1 MFSSNARVAAILALI
16 GGAAIPGCAP
26 QQPAD
31 PAAPRVPQISE
42 SQLREKARESLAHG
56 VEQYNAGKF
65 AEASRSLTAALD
77 ETLDNVTRDSQRHA
91 VRHHRVDPDH
101 TAFLVG

>member
-42 SQLREKARESLAHG
+42 SQLREKARASLAQGIEH
-56 VEQYNAGKF
+56 YDAGRF
-65 AEASRSLTAALD
+65 PEASSSLTAAL
-77 ETLDNVTRDSQRHA
+77 V
-91 VRHHRVDPDH
+91 
-101 TAFLVG
+101 